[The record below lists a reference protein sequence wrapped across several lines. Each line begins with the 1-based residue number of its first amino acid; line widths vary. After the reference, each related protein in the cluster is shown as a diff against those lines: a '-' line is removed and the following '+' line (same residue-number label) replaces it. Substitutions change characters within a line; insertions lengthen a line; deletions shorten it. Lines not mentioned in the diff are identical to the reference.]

1 MTLELADRWGLRG
14 DDLLH
19 GVRDGVPRVS
29 RTAPLML
36 GANERPGARHRWR
49 ASARCGRLR
58 HAVAAAAVCE
68 LPGRGSRG
76 ERHRRPRAAPEG
88 ALFRGGKLES
98 VQRLESIG
106 NPRTILNLREH
117 RDEARFA
124 DRSYVHVPC
133 PGGRSRD
140 PYDLADSGVRRW
152 VRSAVAALADERYAL
167 PLLVH
172 CLSGKDRTGVV
183 IGAALSTLGVP
194 AEWVVREYRLSVGDL
209 EVARFMKMAAVW
221 SARPVLVDERLA
233 ALRQRF
239 VPGSGRS

>member
-1 MTLELADRWGLRG
+1 MPSQPLPCANF
-14 DDLLH
+14 
-19 GVRDGVPRVS
+19 RDVG
-29 RTAPLML
+29 
-36 GANERPGARHRWR
+36 
-49 ASARCGRLR
+49 
-58 HAVAAAAVCE
+58 AAVNAIA
-68 LPGRGSRG
+68 GRALLR
-76 ERHRRPRAAPEG
+76 EG